1 MYLAIKQ
8 TAWYMEIS
16 VYFAM
21 KHMARYMEISMYL
34 SDGYTNKAYMKRSV
48 YVTHKQ
54 AFPYSHCIIN
64 KLVAEVFIMRCN
76 SPVSAHAYCGVDA
89 LRSWSIYLSPC
100 LKGTPGRRPAFA
112 SVPCTVSRPQ
122 HRWQNIVFPLHR
134 LPSLLQSRSTLPLSH
149 RQLWKNRLLLIR
161 FSHRPRLQF

>member
-1 MYLAIKQ
+1 MATYMEISMYLAIKQ

-34 SDGYTNKAYMKRSV
+34 SYGYTNKAYMKRSV

-89 LRSWSIYLSPC
+89 LRSWSIYFIALPERYS
-100 LKGTPGRRPAFA
+100 GTTASFRFCSLHSQPPPA
-112 SVPCTVSRPQ
+112 
-122 HRWQNIVFPLHR
+122 
-134 LPSLLQSRSTLPLSH
+134 
-149 RQLWKNRLLLIR
+149 
-161 FSHRPRLQF
+161 